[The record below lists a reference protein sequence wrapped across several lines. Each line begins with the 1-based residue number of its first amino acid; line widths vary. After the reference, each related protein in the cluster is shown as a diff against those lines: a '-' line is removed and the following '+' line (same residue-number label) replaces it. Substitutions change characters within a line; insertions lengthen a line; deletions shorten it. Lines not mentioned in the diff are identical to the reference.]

1 MGRVV
6 HSNFIVI
13 RGIPRFKFEGRQV
26 VCMYF
31 KLQCFKIFFFVCLRS
46 RFVFEFILVIAI
58 FIVFYTALQRSSD
71 VCKSLKK

>member
-6 HSNFIVI
+6 HSNFILI

-31 KLQCFKIFFFVCLRS
+31 KLQHFNFFFRVFTF
-46 RFVFEFILVIAI
+46 RFRVYFGYRD
-58 FIVFYTALQRSSD
+58 FYCVLLQHCRGRQMCASH
-71 VCKSLKK
+71 

>member
-6 HSNFIVI
+6 HSNFILI

-26 VCMYF
+26 VCILNCNVL
-31 KLQCFKIFFFVCLRS
+31 KNFFFVCLRS